1 MKRFIYIFFTL
12 IIISLLAK
20 GAYNLP
26 YLSSLI
32 CSLFLPVCFIFFF
45 RRIDVFEPEPY
56 KDLFFAFFLSVVS
69 LTLLFIFVL
78 PIWHSAFNVYVG
90 NMSFLKM
97 FLGVAVMEEFFK
109 ILPVLYILKKTNW
122 INEPIDYI
130 IYASISALGFAF
142 IENLDYIYKH
152 HQSGASIVA
161 VRNIEP
167 LFMHMCT
174 TSFLSFG
181 LFCYKITSKNKYVVI
196 GFLFATLFHTIYNQL
211 CGVKAFFFTAEII
224 PLIIMVTI
232 YAKLIHSLMNISPFY
247 NKEKESE
254 VAGAGKLLFFMLSG
268 IVIVSFFSEY
278 YFDPNFKLENTLPST
293 IYFFI
298 LAMILYWRISSYLKV
313 ERGRF
318 IALDYQ
324 IGDIKLENQDI
335 VNLRNEIS
343 CFYDKEENQKNQI
356 ENQSKRI

>member
-1 MKRFIYIFFTL
+1 MKKTIYTLFTIF
-12 IIISLLAK
+12 IISHLLFGVHNIA
-20 GAYNLP
+20 
-26 YLSSLI
+26 YLSTLI
-32 CSLFLPVCFIFFF
+32 CSIFLPICFIFFF

-56 KDLFFAFFLSVVS
+56 KDLFFTFFLSVVS
-69 LTLLFIFVL
+69 LTILFIFVL
-78 PIWHSAFNVYVG
+78 PIWHSLFNVSSF
-90 NMSFLKM
+90 NMGFVKM
-97 FLGVAVMEEFFK
+97 FLGVAVIEEAFK
-109 ILPVLYILKKTNW
+109 IIPVLYILKKTNW

-142 IENLDYIYKH
+142 IENLDYIYQH

-181 LFCYKITSKNKYVVI
+181 LFCYKITSKKKYVLI
-196 GFLFATLFHTIYNQL
+196 GFLFATFFHTIYNQL

-254 VAGAGKLLFFMLSG
+254 VAGAGRLLFFMLSS
-268 IVIVSFFSEY
+268 IVVVSFFSEY
-278 YFDPNFKLENTLPST
+278 YFTPNFQLKNTLPST
-293 IYFFI
+293 VYFFI
-298 LAMILYWRISSYLKV
+298 LAMILYWRISSFLKV

-343 CFYDKEENQKNQI
+343 CFYDKEENQKDG
-356 ENQSKRI
+356 QSKILES